1 MQVNLNPTFKNVY
14 WDFKSGEGEE
24 IIIGENG
31 ISDNPE
37 EKLAAGEKIELVV
50 KEFNK
55 KMITLGMKIP
65 SFIPVYSGNLVFC
78 EPSTPVLENVDFKIS
93 LLPEWYNFSWYSQ
106 MINQTST
113 AYWIEPK
120 EIILGDK
127 LSIYFHSIHGGKA
140 RLKFV
145 APKDIRFQSLKSDK
159 T

>member
-1 MQVNLNPTFKNVY
+1 MQVKLNSAFKNVY
-14 WDFKSGEGEE
+14 WDFKIGEGEE
-24 IIIGENG
+24 IIIGQDG
-31 ISDNPE
+31 ISDKPE

-50 KEFNK
+50 KDFDK
-55 KMITLGMKIP
+55 KMATLAMKIP
-65 SFIPVYSGNLVFC
+65 PFIPVYSGNSVFC
-78 EPSTPVLENVDFKIS
+78 EIFPLVSDLDFRIS
-93 LLPEWYNFSWYSQ
+93 LLPERYNFSWYSQ

-113 AYWIEPK
+113 SCWIEPK

-145 APKDIRFQSLKSDK
+145 APKDIRFQSLKSDR